1 MTFINFSTR
10 FKLGDKIII
19 VGSSEDL
26 ESVIRS
32 FGKRVQMPHT
42 KDSRSFDARSIF
54 VSNPAVAGNTIA
66 SLNLD
71 ERFDAIITRIRRGDV
86 EMLAK
91 GDTVLELGDRIRFMA
106 KRKDLKALSKLFGDS
121 YQQSSKI
128 DLFTFGIGM
137 GLGLIIGSFPISV
150 GDITFK
156 LGFAGGPLVMGLL
169 LGGIRRTGRILWTLP
184 YGANVTLQQIGL
196 TLLLATLGIR
206 SGSALVQSLSIE
218 SLWVVLASAIISLS
232 TALGILIIGYKWM
245 KKPFGLLM
253 GMVANQPAILDFS
266 MERAKNRLPMY
277 GFTMIFPIALIL
289 KILIAQLLFI
299 ILS

>member
-1 MTFINFSTR
+1 
-10 FKLGDKIII
+10 
-19 VGSSEDL
+19 
-26 ESVIRS
+26 
-32 FGKRVQMPHT
+32 
-42 KDSRSFDARSIF
+42 
-54 VSNPAVAGNTIA
+54 
-66 SLNLD
+66 
-71 ERFDAIITRIRRGDV
+71 
-86 EMLAK
+86 
-91 GDTVLELGDRIRFMA
+91 
-106 KRKDLKALSKLFGDS
+106 
-121 YQQSSKI
+121 
-128 DLFTFGIGM
+128 
-137 GLGLIIGSFPISV
+137 
-150 GDITFK
+150 
-156 LGFAGGPLVMGLL
+156 
-169 LGGIRRTGRILWTLP
+169 
-184 YGANVTLQQIGL
+184 L

-206 SGSALVQSLSIE
+206 SGSALIQSLSLE